1 MPIKVARCFILS
13 LVLGGMTAVTAQST
27 DLFRVEYLRIP
38 ENDSGIKTS
47 RYKILLNAPFKI
59 NKKDFLVLG
68 GEYNQLNLE
77 FREEFP
83 FDKNEIGKLHVIDF
97 NIGYIT
103 KWNDN
108 WRLVGIVTPR
118 IASNLT
124 EGTLTDD
131 FFFNATATF
140 WKENDTAEKPYRIVL
155 GLSFNSTTGLPIP
168 LPLVSYYRRFHPNWS
183 FTLGIPKSNF
193 KYHPSNKHTFQLSL
207 QLDGYY
213 INIQDNIELSNG
225 QVGSK
230 ISLSALVANV
240 GYQYNLNKNM
250 AFYTLFGQSIFLDSK
265 LRDDNRNDVFLLNN
279 ESNLFLRAG
288 FRVSIF

>member
-1 MPIKVARCFILS
+1 MVLS
-13 LVLGGMTAVTAQST
+13 QST

-38 ENDSGIKTS
+38 ENNTGINTS
-47 RYKILLNAPFKI
+47 RYRILLNAPFKV
-59 NKKDFLVLG
+59 NKKDFLVVG
-68 GEYNQLNLE
+68 GEYNE
-77 FREEFP
+77 FDIDFRKEFP
-83 FDKNEIGKLHVIDF
+83 FDKENVEKLHIIDL
-97 NIGYIT
+97 NLGYIT

-124 EGTLTDD
+124 EGTTSDD

-140 WKENDTAEKPYRIVL
+140 WKENDTTEKPYRIVL
-155 GLSFNSTTGLPIP
+155 GLSYNSTTGLPFP

-193 KYHPSNKHTFQLSL
+193 KYHPSESHTLQLAL
-207 QLDGYY
+207 NLDGYF
-213 INIQDNIELSNG
+213 INVQNDIELPDGNI
-225 QVGSK
+225 GSR
-230 ISLSALVANV
+230 ISLSALVANI
-240 GYQYNLNKNM
+240 GYQYNINKNM
-250 AFYTLFGQSIFLDSK
+250 AFYTLFGRSLILDST

-279 ESNLFLRAG
+279 EANLFLRMG